1 MDGHRGTVIIG
12 INRRHGSS
20 QQFTEKLSEE
30 WTGIQQPVVEGI
42 TFYAKY
48 LGSTLVEEP
57 SGDKATADA
66 IKTIIAMSN
75 KPLFPCQNSTD
86 YRQLRAEVADQIL
99 HGLEQLDF
107 YTVYH
112 GRISFCSADA
122 SFDRVVAFIG
132 THSNEVMECHAF
144 LCAKRRVAQAAALT
158 ISQAFQVAYQAWQG
172 SRQVTGSPGA
182 QEADHG
188 QKPAE
193 ANGNKEPDRKEEG
206 RVTPLIDLSSE
217 TEMEAA
223 FGRLGASPPLFS
235 SGFKPQEEEELR
247 RFVASGACS
256 REAGLLDREDDLL
269 SL

>member
-1 MDGHRGTVIIG
+1 MTSIWKSVWSSPMGLLGRL
-12 INRRHGSS
+12 RHK
-20 QQFTEKLSEE
+20 KLSEE
-30 WTGIQQPVVEGI
+30 WVNIQQPVVEGI

-66 IKTIIAMSN
+66 IKAIIAMAKASG
-75 KPLFPCQNSTD
+75 KKLPKVAITVSPKGISTRD
-86 YRQLRAEVADQIL
+86 LATGEL
-99 HGLEQLDF
+99 QLDVSI
-107 YTVYH
+107 Y
-112 GRISFCSADA
+112 RISFCSADA

-172 SRQVTGSPGA
+172 SRQAAAASQDA
-182 QEADHG
+182 NSQQDN
-188 QKPAE
+188 QLE
-193 ANGNKEPDRKEEG
+193 ANGNKEAERKEEG
-206 RVTPLIDLSSE
+206 RVTPLIDLSSD

-235 SGFKPQEEEELR
+235 SGLKPQEEEELR
-247 RFVASGACS
+247 QFVASGACS

>member
-1 MDGHRGTVIIG
+1 MTSIWKSVWSSPMGLLGRL
-12 INRRHGSS
+12 RHK
-20 QQFTEKLSEE
+20 KLSEE

-66 IKTIIAMSN
+66 IKAIIAMAKASG
-75 KPLFPCQNSTD
+75 KKLPKVAITVSPKGIST
-86 YRQLRAEVADQIL
+86 REMATGELL
-99 HGLEQLDF
+99 HDVSI
-107 YTVYH
+107 Y
-112 GRISFCSADA
+112 RISFCSADA

>member
-1 MDGHRGTVIIG
+1 MGLLGRL
-12 INRRHGSS
+12 RHK
-20 QQFTEKLSEE
+20 KLSEE
-30 WTGIQQPVVEGI
+30 WVNIQQPVVEGI

-66 IKTIIAMSN
+66 IKAIIAMAKASG
-75 KPLFPCQNSTD
+75 KKLPKVAITVSPKGISTRD
-86 YRQLRAEVADQIL
+86 LATGEL
-99 HGLEQLDF
+99 QLDVSI
-107 YTVYH
+107 Y
-112 GRISFCSADA
+112 RISFCSADA

-158 ISQAFQVAYQAWQG
+158 ISQAFQVAFQAWQG
-172 SRQVTGSPGA
+172 SRQAATTPAV
-182 QEADHG
+182 QEGGG
-188 QKPAE
+188 QQGDCPE
-193 ANGNKEPDRKEEG
+193 ANGNKKAEGKEEG
-206 RVTPLIDLSSE
+206 RITPLIDLSSD
-217 TEMEAA
+217 TEMEVA
-223 FGRLGASPPLFS
+223 FGRLGSSPPLFS
-235 SGFKPQEEEELR
+235 SGLKPQEEEELR